1 MTMVYISRH
10 SQPFRKLLGE
20 YKVNEIEQIRNEK
33 NPLSVDGEKYADQMS
48 NYPELL
54 KVESLYSSHYVRA
67 MATAK
72 YIAEKNGIEL
82 NVDERLGERRFGVD
96 KMSKLPSNFFEEQF
110 RNWDYKLSNGESAN
124 EVSKRMNEALSEI
137 LDSNKGKVIAIISHG
152 TAISTMLK
160 KWCDIKLNEET
171 KLIEIYFNNKLVFD
185 GNWKCP
191 ELFKAEF
198 DDTNNLINIENIK
211 YNWGKIWNY
220 IKVKIGQ

>member
-1 MTMVYISRH
+1 MTIVYISRH

-54 KVESLYSSHYVRA
+54 KVESIYSSHYVRS

-72 YIAEKNGIEL
+72 YIAEKNDIKL
-82 NVDERLGERRFGVD
+82 NVDERLGERRFGFD
-96 KMSKLPSNFFEEQF
+96 NMSELPPTFFEDQF

-124 EVSKRMNEALSEI
+124 DVSKRMNEDLLEI
-137 LDSNKGKVIAIISHG
+137 LNSNKGKVVAIISHG

-160 KWCDIKLNEET
+160 KWCEIKLNEET
-171 KLIEIYFNNKLVFD
+171 KLIEIYFNSKLVFD
-185 GNWKCP
+185 GNWKCS
-191 ELFKAEF
+191 ELFKLEF
-198 DDTNNLINIENIK
+198 DDNNNLVGIENIK
-211 YNWGKIWNY
+211 YN
-220 IKVKIGQ
+220 

>member
-1 MTMVYISRH
+1 MTIVYISRH

-33 NPLSVDGEKYADQMS
+33 NPLSVEGEKYADKMS

-54 KVESLYSSHYVRA
+54 KVDVVYSSHYVRA

-72 YIAEKNGIEL
+72 YIAEKNNIVL
-82 NVDERLGERRFGVD
+82 NIDERFGERRFGVND
-96 KMSKLPSNFFEEQF
+96 MSELPQTFFEDQF
-110 RNWDYKLSNGESAN
+110 RNWNYKLSNGESAN
-124 EVSKRMNEALSEI
+124 DVSKRMNEALSEI
-137 LDSNKGKVIAIISHG
+137 LNGNRGKTIAIVSHG

-171 KLIEIYFNNKLVFD
+171 KLIEIYFNDKLVFD

-191 ELFKAEF
+191 ELFKLEF
-198 DDTNNLINIENIK
+198 DDNNNLINIENIA
-211 YNWGKIWNY
+211 Y
-220 IKVKIGQ
+220 

>member
-1 MTMVYISRH
+1 MTIVYISRH

-33 NPLSVDGEKYADQMS
+33 NPLSVEGEKYADKMS

-54 KVESLYSSHYVRA
+54 KVDVVYSSHYVRA

-72 YIAEKNGIEL
+72 YIAEKNNIVL
-82 NVDERLGERRFGVD
+82 NIDERFGERRFGVND
-96 KMSKLPSNFFEEQF
+96 MSELPQTFFEDQF

-124 EVSKRMNEALSEI
+124 DVSKRMNDALSET
-137 LDSNKGKVIAIISHG
+137 LNLNKRKVIAIVSHG

-160 KWCDIKLNEET
+160 KWCDVKLNEET
-171 KLIEIYFNNKLVFD
+171 KLIEIYFNDKLVFD

-191 ELFKAEF
+191 ELFKLEF
-198 DDTNNLINIENIK
+198 DDNNNLINIENIV
-211 YNWGKIWNY
+211 Y
-220 IKVKIGQ
+220 

>member
-1 MTMVYISRH
+1 MTIVYISRH

-33 NPLSVDGEKYADQMS
+33 NPLSVEGEKYADKMS

-54 KVESLYSSHYVRA
+54 KVDVIYSSHYVRA

-72 YIAEKNGIEL
+72 YIAEKNNIVL
-82 NVDERLGERRFGVD
+82 NIDERFGERRFGVND
-96 KMSKLPSNFFEEQF
+96 MSELPQTFFEDQF

-124 EVSKRMNEALSEI
+124 DVSKRMNDALSET
-137 LDSNKGKVIAIISHG
+137 LNLNKRKVIAIVSHG

-160 KWCDIKLNEET
+160 KWCDVKLNEET
-171 KLIEIYFNNKLVFD
+171 KLIEIYFNDKLVFD

-191 ELFKAEF
+191 ELFKLEF
-198 DDTNNLINIENIK
+198 DDNNNLISIKNIK
-211 YNWGKIWNY
+211 F
-220 IKVKIGQ
+220 